1 MTAPIEA
8 AVSASASG
16 ISPPADT
23 VERQR
28 RASDPGRSAW
38 VSANAGS
45 GKTHVLAQRVLRL
58 LLAGVPPAR
67 ILCLTFT
74 KAAAANMSLRVFKE
88 LSRWA
93 TLDDGPLRDAIA
105 ATGSP
110 PPGIGGLD
118 AARRLFARTVETPGG
133 LKIQTIHAFCE
144 RLLHLFPFEANVP
157 ARFEVLED
165 LRAADLLARAR
176 EAVLAVAMRDPASTV
191 GRAVE
196 ALAGLLA
203 ASSFDDLI
211 GEALSHRHRVRDA
224 MRDGCDLDGLKALL
238 REALG
243 LGPRETVATIEAE
256 MTEGG
261 LSRSEWAETARRIG
275 ADGGSLT
282 KTGNRLALAA
292 AAFEAAAPD
301 GRSVEPYL
309 DVFLTQ
315 KREARAD
322 NYLPAP
328 LRKKE
333 AAICDALDRERERLI
348 GLLAKRKAA
357 ATAERTA
364 ALIAVSA
371 AILEHYDTAK
381 RRRGLLDFEDLVER
395 TRTLL
400 KTSSSAWVLYKLDRG
415 IDHILVDEAQ
425 DTSPHQWEILQ
436 AISDDFFSG
445 LGRTEQNRTFFAVG
459 DEKQSIYSFQGARPD
474 KFDEMHRHFAQ
485 RAKAAARDFDGIDL
499 ILSFRSAAAVLAA
512 VDRVFAHPENR
523 RGLTHDPD
531 GPRPHQHL
539 RGMPGLV
546 EIWPLVTA
554 VPQAEPGDWRL
565 PVDVVEPGDPPVV
578 VARRIAD
585 HIARMTAPGSGETV
599 EDRETRKRRP
609 VEAGD
614 VMILVRSRSAV
625 FEAMIRACKERGVPV
640 AGADRLALTQ
650 HIAVMDLVAAGR
662 AALSPADDYALA
674 CVLKSPLI
682 GLDDDD
688 LIALAPGRRG
698 TLLTALSA
706 SADPR
711 HGTAHAKIAG
721 WRERSAWLTPFAFY
735 TRMLGADGG
744 RRDLL
749 GRLGPEAGDA
759 IDEFLALT
767 LAHERDGAP
776 SLMAFLARLDG
787 TDVSIKRDMEA
798 AGNAVRVMTVHAAKG
813 LEAKIVFLPD
823 TCAVPNG
830 RHDPALFPLDDR
842 TSDGNLLAWSPRT
855 DADAARVAAERS
867 RVRERAVE
875 EHNRLLYVAMT
886 RAEER
891 LYIAGF
897 SGEKGAGDGCWYRMI
912 EAADL
917 PLEAAPAPWDGEET
931 VLRLQDPRP
940 AGGSL
945 CSPTSPLSDSPLE
958 LPAWLRQPPR
968 EAEVPEA
975 PPVRPSNPL
984 GAADQAGPAA
994 WPYIDRH
1001 GNAGRREAAAAG
1013 RLMHRLLQHLPDVEP
1028 SRREAT
1034 AQRFLTAQGAALDF
1048 ERREA
1053 LARQA
1058 LAVIADPVLTPLFGP
1073 ESRAEVAVSASVVL
1087 PSGRVVDVTGQ
1098 IDRIGVTAEAVH
1110 IADFKTGT
1118 PGPLTVKQVLQLAFY
1133 RAAVVPLY
1141 PNRTIRTHLVWTATG
1156 KVIEVTAEECRSAL
1170 ETMG

>member
-1 MTAPIEA
+1 MTAAFDATA
-8 AVSASASG
+8 AGFV
-16 ISPPADT
+16 PPADT
-23 VERQR
+23 VDRQR
-28 RASDPGRSAW
+28 RASDPRRSAW

-74 KAAAANMSLRVFKE
+74 KAAAANMSIRVFKD

-105 ATGSP
+105 GTGSP
-110 PPGIGGLD
+110 APGLDDLD

-157 ARFEVLED
+157 ARFEVLDD
-165 LRAADLLARAR
+165 LRAADLLTRAR
-176 EAVLAVAMRDPASTV
+176 EAVLAMAMRNTASTV

-203 ASSFDDLI
+203 ASSFDGLI
-211 GEALSHRHRVRDA
+211 GEALGHRYRVRDA
-224 MRDGCDLDGLKALL
+224 MQEGRDLDGLRALL
-238 REALG
+238 RKALG
-243 LGPRETVATIEAE
+243 LGPRETVAAVETE
-256 MTEGG
+256 MREGG
-261 LSRSEWAETARRIG
+261 LPRSEWGETARTIG
-275 ADGGSLT
+275 ADGGGLT
-282 KTGNRLALAA
+282 KTGNRLAAA
-292 AAFEAAAPD
+292 AAAPD
-301 GRSVEPYL
+301 ERRTELYL

-322 NYLPAP
+322 SYLPAP

-333 AAICDALDRERERLI
+333 AAICDALDRERERLV

-357 ATAERTA
+357 ETAERTA
-364 ALIAVSA
+364 ALIAVAA
-371 AILEHYDTAK
+371 AILDHYDTAK
-381 RRRGLLDFEDLVER
+381 QRRGLLDFEDLVER
-395 TRTLL
+395 TRNLL

-445 LGRTEQNRTFFAVG
+445 AGRTEQNRTFFAVG

-485 RAKAAARDFDGIDL
+485 RAKAAARGFDRIDL
-499 ILSFRSAAAVLAA
+499 ILSFRSAAAVLGA

-523 RGLTHDPD
+523 RGLTHDTA
-531 GPRPHQHL
+531 GPKPHQHL

-546 EIWPLVTA
+546 EVWPLVTA
-554 VPQAEPGDWRL
+554 VPHAEPGDWTL

-585 HIARMTAPGSGETV
+585 RIARMTAPESGETV
-599 EDRETRKRRP
+599 EDSITRQRRP

-688 LIALAPGRRG
+688 LIALAPERRG
-698 TLLTALSA
+698 MLLTALGA

-711 HGTAHAKIAG
+711 HAAAHAKLEA

-823 TCAVPNG
+823 TCAVPSG
-830 RHDPALFPLDDR
+830 RHDPALFPLDDEAA
-842 TSDGNLLAWSPRT
+842 DGNLLAWSPRT
-855 DADAARVAAERS
+855 DADAARVAAART

-897 SGEKGAGDGCWYRMI
+897 CGEKGAGDGCWYRMI
-912 EAADL
+912 EAAEL
-917 PLEAAPAPWDGEET
+917 PLEPAPALWDAEEC
-931 VLRLQDPRP
+931 VLRLQDPAPSGGMLGSP
-940 AGGSL
+940 ASL
-945 CSPTSPLSDSPLE
+945 PRQTVPD
-958 LPAWLRQPPR
+958 LPDWLRAPPR
-968 EAEVPEA
+968 DAEEPEA

-984 GAADQAGPAA
+984 GAADQAGAA
-994 WPYIDRH
+994 GWPYIDRH
-1001 GNAGRREAAAAG
+1001 GSVGRREAAAAG
-1013 RLMHRLLQHLPDVEP
+1013 RLMHRLLQHLPSVEP
-1028 SRREAT
+1028 LRRRET
-1034 AQRFLTAQGAALDF
+1034 ALRFLSIQGSAIEP

-1053 LARQA
+1053 LAGQA
-1058 LAVIADPVLTPLFGP
+1058 LAVLDDSALTPLFGP
-1073 ESRAEVAVSASVVL
+1073 ESRAEVAVTASVVL
-1087 PSGRVVDVTGQ
+1087 PSGRIVDVTGQ
-1098 IDRIGVTAEAVH
+1098 IDRIGVTAQAVH

-1118 PGPLTVKQVLQLAFY
+1118 PGPVAVKQVLQLALY
-1133 RAAVVPLY
+1133 RAAVAPLY
-1141 PNRTIRTHLVWTATG
+1141 PKRAVRTHLVWTATG
-1156 KVIEVTAEECRSAL
+1156 EVIEVSEEDCTMAL

>member
-1 MTAPIEA
+1 M
-8 AVSASASG
+8 
-16 ISPPADT
+16 
-23 VERQR
+23 
-28 RASDPGRSAW
+28 
-38 VSANAGS
+38 
-45 GKTHVLAQRVLRL
+45 
-58 LLAGVPPAR
+58 
-67 ILCLTFT
+67 
-74 KAAAANMSLRVFKE
+74 
-88 LSRWA
+88 
-93 TLDDGPLRDAIA
+93 
-105 ATGSP
+105 
-110 PPGIGGLD
+110 
-118 AARRLFARTVETPGG
+118 
-133 LKIQTIHAFCE
+133 
-144 RLLHLFPFEANVP
+144 
-157 ARFEVLED
+157 
-165 LRAADLLARAR
+165 
-176 EAVLAVAMRDPASTV
+176 
-191 GRAVE
+191 
-196 ALAGLLA
+196 
-203 ASSFDDLI
+203 
-211 GEALSHRHRVRDA
+211 
-224 MRDGCDLDGLKALL
+224 
-238 REALG
+238 
-243 LGPRETVATIEAE
+243 
-256 MTEGG
+256 
-261 LSRSEWAETARRIG
+261 
-275 ADGGSLT
+275 
-282 KTGNRLALAA
+282 
-292 AAFEAAAPD
+292 
-301 GRSVEPYL
+301 
-309 DVFLTQ
+309 
-315 KREARAD
+315 
-322 NYLPAP
+322 
-328 LRKKE
+328 
-333 AAICDALDRERERLI
+333 
-348 GLLAKRKAA
+348 
-357 ATAERTA
+357 
-364 ALIAVSA
+364 
-371 AILEHYDTAK
+371 
-381 RRRGLLDFEDLVER
+381 
-395 TRTLL
+395 
-400 KTSSSAWVLYKLDRG
+400 
-415 IDHILVDEAQ
+415 
-425 DTSPHQWEILQ
+425 PH
-436 AISDDFFSG
+436 
-445 LGRTEQNRTFFAVG
+445 
-459 DEKQSIYSFQGARPD
+459 
-474 KFDEMHRHFAQ
+474 
-485 RAKAAARDFDGIDL
+485 
-499 ILSFRSAAAVLAA
+499 
-512 VDRVFAHPENR
+512 
-523 RGLTHDPD
+523 
-531 GPRPHQHL
+531 
-539 RGMPGLV
+539 
-546 EIWPLVTA
+546 
-554 VPQAEPGDWRL
+554 AEPGDWTL

-585 HIARMTAPGSGETV
+585 RIARMTAPGSGETV
-599 EDRETRKRRP
+599 EDSTTRQRRP

-698 TLLTALSA
+698 MLLTALGA

-711 HGTAHAKIAG
+711 HGAAHAKIEA

-823 TCAVPNG
+823 TCAVPSG
-830 RHDPALFPLDDR
+830 RHDPALFPLDDAAA
-842 TSDGNLLAWSPRT
+842 DGNLLAWSPRT
-855 DADAARVAAERS
+855 DADAARVAAART

-897 SGEKGAGDGCWYRMI
+897 CGEKGAGDGCWYRMI
-912 EAADL
+912 EAAEL
-917 PLEAAPAPWDGEET
+917 PLEPAPAPWDAEET
-931 VLRLQDPRP
+931 VLRLQDPHRP
-940 AGGSL
+940 GAAELAG
-945 CSPTSPLSDSPLE
+945 LSARRCAPE

-968 EAEVPEA
+968 DAEEPEA

-984 GAADQAGPAA
+984 GAADQAGPAG

-1001 GNAGRREAAAAG
+1001 GSGAARGRGGRAADAPAAAAPAGRRALSAA
-1013 RLMHRLLQHLPDVEP
+1013 RH
-1028 SRREAT
+1028 
-1034 AQRFLTAQGAALDF
+1034 GAAVPAAPGRRDGP

>member
-1 MTAPIEA
+1 MTAA
-8 AVSASASG
+8 FDAGATGVA
-16 ISPPADT
+16 PPADT

-74 KAAAANMSLRVFKE
+74 KAAAANMSIRVFRD
-88 LSRWA
+88 LSQWA
-93 TLDDGPLRDAIA
+93 TLDDAPLRDAIA
-105 ATGSP
+105 RTGSP
-110 PPGIGGLD
+110 APGIGDLD

-157 ARFEVLED
+157 ARFEVLDD

-176 EAVLAVAMRDPASTV
+176 EAVLATAMRDTASTV

-203 ASSFDDLI
+203 ASSFDELI
-211 GEALSHRHRVRDA
+211 REALGHRYRVRDA
-224 MRDGCDLDGLKALL
+224 MQEGRDLDGLQALL
-238 REALG
+238 RKALG
-243 LGPRETVATIEAE
+243 LGPRETIADVETE
-256 MTEGG
+256 MTAGG
-261 LSRSEWAETARRIG
+261 LPPSAWAETAQRIG

-282 KTGNRLALAA
+282 KTGNRLAAA
-292 AAFEAAAPD
+292 ASAPD
-301 GRSVEPYL
+301 GRRVAFYL
-309 DVFLTQ
+309 DVFFTQ
-315 KREARAD
+315 KRDPRAD
-322 NYLPAP
+322 IYLPLP

-333 AAICDALDRERERLI
+333 AALCDALDRERERLG

-357 ATAERTA
+357 ETAERTA
-364 ALIAVSA
+364 ALIAVAS
-371 AILEHYDTAK
+371 AILDRYDTAK
-381 RRRGLLDFEDLVER
+381 QRRGMLDFEDLVER
-395 TRTLL
+395 TRNLL

-445 LGRTEQNRTFFAVG
+445 AGRTEQNRTFFAVG

-474 KFDEMHRHFAQ
+474 KFDEMHRHFARKAQ
-485 RAKAAARDFDGIDL
+485 AAAQDFDGIDL
-499 ILSFRSAAAVLAA
+499 VLSFRSAAAVLGA

-523 RGLTHDPD
+523 RGLTHDPA
-531 GPRPHQHL
+531 GPQPHQHL

-546 EIWPLVTA
+546 EVWPVVTA
-554 VPQAEPGDWRL
+554 VPHAEPGDWRL

-578 VARRIAD
+578 VARRIAAR
-585 HIARMTAPGSGETV
+585 IAHMTAPGSGETV
-599 EDRETRKRRP
+599 EDSVTRLRRP
-609 VEAGD
+609 VRAGD

-698 TLLTALSA
+698 LLLTALGA
-706 SADPR
+706 SADAR
-711 HGTAHAKIAG
+711 HAAAHAKIEA

-749 GRLGPEAGDA
+749 GRLGPEASDA

-787 TDVSIKRDMEA
+787 IDVSVKRDMEA

-830 RHDPALFPLDDR
+830 RHDPALFPLDDAAG
-842 TSDGNLLAWSPRT
+842 DGTLLAWSPRT
-855 DADAARVAAERS
+855 DTDAARVAAARA
-867 RVRERAVE
+867 RVRDRAVE

-891 LYIAGF
+891 LYIAGYC
-897 SGEKGAGDGCWYRMI
+897 GEQSPGEGCWYRMI
-912 EAADL
+912 EAAEL
-917 PLEAAPAPWDGEET
+917 PLEPAPAPWDAADT
-931 VLRLQDPRP
+931 VLRLRDPQPTEKPQASP
-940 AGGSL
+940 AALPSEVA
-945 CSPTSPLSDSPLE
+945 LE
-958 LPAWLRQPPR
+958 LPDWLRRPPGD
-968 EAEVPEA
+968 AEEPEA

-984 GAADQAGPAA
+984 GAADQPGPAG

-1001 GNAGRREAAAAG
+1001 GSMGRREAAAAG
-1013 RLMHRLLQHLPDVEP
+1013 RLMHRLLQHLPAVEL
-1028 SRREAT
+1028 SRRHDT
-1034 AQRFLTAQGAALDF
+1034 ALRFLGVQGTTMEP
-1048 ERREA
+1048 ERRET

-1058 LAVIADPVLTPLFGP
+1058 LAVLDDPALVPLFGP
-1073 ESRAEVAVSASVVL
+1073 ESRAEVAVTASVVL
-1087 PSGRVVDVTGQ
+1087 PSRRVVDVFGQ
-1098 IDRIGVTAEAVH
+1098 IDRIGVTAQAVH

-1118 PGPLTVKQVLQLAFY
+1118 PGPVTLKQVLQLALY
-1133 RAAVVPLY
+1133 RAAVAPLY
-1141 PNRTIRTHLVWTATG
+1141 PNRAVRTHLVWTATG
-1156 KVIEVTAEECRSAL
+1156 EVIEVSAEDCLLAL
-1170 ETMG
+1170 ETMR

>member
-1 MTAPIEA
+1 MTASSDAPAIGFA
-8 AVSASASG
+8 
-16 ISPPADT
+16 PPADT
-23 VERQR
+23 VDRQR

-58 LLAGVPPAR
+58 LLSGVPPSR

-74 KAAAANMSLRVFKE
+74 KAAAANMSIRVFRD

-105 ATGSP
+105 GTGSAA
-110 PPGIGGLD
+110 PGIGDLD

-176 EAVLAVAMRDPASTV
+176 EAVLATAMRDTTSTV

-224 MRDGCDLDGLKALL
+224 MREGRDLDGLRVML
-238 REALG
+238 RQALG
-243 LGPRETVATIEAE
+243 LRPLETVAAIEAE
-256 MTEGG
+256 MTVGG
-261 LSRSEWAETARRIG
+261 LPPSEWGETARSIG
-275 ADGGSLT
+275 ADGGSST
-282 KTGNRLALAA
+282 RTGNRLAAA
-292 AAFEAAAPD
+292 AAAPE
-301 GRSVEPYL
+301 GRRTELYL

-315 KREARAD
+315 TRDPRAD
-322 NYLPAP
+322 IYLPAP
-328 LRKKE
+328 LRKKQ
-333 AAICDALDRERERLI
+333 AALCKALDRERERLV

-357 ATAERTA
+357 ETAERTA
-364 ALIAVSA
+364 ALIAVAA

-381 RRRGLLDFEDLVER
+381 QRRGLLDFEDLVER
-395 TRTLL
+395 TRNLL

-445 LGRTEQNRTFFAVG
+445 AGRTEQNRTFFAVG

-474 KFDEMHRHFAQ
+474 KFDEMHRHFAR
-485 RAKAAARDFDGIDL
+485 RARAAAREFDGIDL
-499 ILSFRSAAAVLAA
+499 ILSFRSAAAVLGA
-512 VDRVFAHPENR
+512 VDRVFAHPANR
-523 RGLTHDPD
+523 RGLTHDSA
-531 GPRPHQHL
+531 GPQPHQHL

-554 VPQAEPGDWRL
+554 VPHAEPSDWTL

-585 HIARMTAPGSGETV
+585 RIARMTAPGSGETV
-599 EDRETRKRRP
+599 EDSNTRQRRP
-609 VEAGD
+609 VRAGD

-640 AGADRLALTQ
+640 AGADRLTLTQ

-662 AALSPADDYALA
+662 AALSPADDHSLA

-698 TLLTALSA
+698 TLLTALGA
-706 SADPR
+706 SPDQR
-711 HGTAHAKIAG
+711 HGAAHAKIEA

-787 TDVSIKRDMEA
+787 TDVSIKRDMES

-830 RHDPALFPLDDR
+830 RHDPALFPLDDAAA
-842 TSDGNLLAWSPRT
+842 DGTLLAWSPRT
-855 DADAARVAAERS
+855 DADAARVAAART

-897 SGEKGAGDGCWYRMI
+897 CGEKGAGDGCWYRMI

-917 PLEAAPAPWDGEET
+917 PLQPAPAPWDAEDS
-931 VLRLQDPRP
+931 VLRLQDPSCFTDRLRSP
-940 AGGSL
+940 A
-945 CSPTSPLSDSPLE
+945 PLPDPPWSD
-958 LPAWLRQPPR
+958 LPEWLRQPPR
-968 EAEVPEA
+968 QSEEPEA

-984 GAADQAGPAA
+984 GAADQAGPAG

-1001 GNAGRREAAAAG
+1001 GSLGRREAAAAG
-1013 RLMHRLLQHLPDVEP
+1013 RLMHRLLQYLPDVEP
-1028 SRREAT
+1028 HRRHDT
-1034 AQRFLTAQGAALDF
+1034 ALRFLGVQGATMEP
-1048 ERREA
+1048 ERRET

-1058 LAVIADPVLTPLFGP
+1058 LAVLDDPVLVPLFGP

-1098 IDRIGVTAEAVH
+1098 IDRLGVAAETVD

-1118 PGPLTVKQVLQLAFY
+1118 PGPVTAKQVLQLALY
-1133 RAAVVPLY
+1133 RAAVAPLY
-1141 PNRTIRTHLVWTATG
+1141 ADRAIRTHLVWTATG
-1156 KVIEVTAEECRSAL
+1156 EVIEVSAEDCLLAL